1 MITVIRQRVISKV
14 CWLLLLCF
22 PVTSLATTGVSTG
35 MNHDQIQADSLQ
47 MVGNLDSNC
56 PHANA
61 SSNNDSGRHSSVD
74 SPEAKNAGTNLHDST
89 VCNQCV
95 LCGTLLFN
103 SAPAVSF
110 VTYSL
115 LAYPPRVEARK
126 TSPPSLI
133 ERPPRA

>member
-1 MITVIRQRVISKV
+1 
-14 CWLLLLCF
+14 
-22 PVTSLATTGVSTG
+22 
-35 MNHDQIQADSLQ
+35 

-56 PHANA
+56 PYSNA
-61 SSNNDSGRHSSVD
+61 SSNNDRGPHDGVD
-74 SPEAKNAGTNLHDST
+74 RSEVDLHDPT

-103 SAPAVSF
+103 AAPAVSF

-115 LAYPPRVEARK
+115 LAYLPRVEARK